1 MLSGIITLFL
11 LLLFIAIA
19 IWAWLPRNK
28 KSFEATA
35 RLAVEDEQDARQERQ
50 DGNANDGEADG
61 NGPDAGHGTNKGTQ
75 A

>member
-11 LLLFIAIA
+11 LLLFVAIA

-35 RLAVEDEQDARQERQ
+35 RLAVEDDKQHQD
-50 DGNANDGEADG
+50 DNNAG
-61 NGPDAGHGTNKGTQ
+61 NGDAPGAGRKDDKGNQ